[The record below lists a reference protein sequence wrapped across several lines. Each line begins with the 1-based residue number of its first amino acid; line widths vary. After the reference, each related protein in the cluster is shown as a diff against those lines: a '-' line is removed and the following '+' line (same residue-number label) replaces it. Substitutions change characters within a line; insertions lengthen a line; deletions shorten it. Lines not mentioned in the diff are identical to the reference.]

1 MQYSKM
7 KLAVGIFVIT
17 LFITIITFLYLVL
30 EDKGTFNKRYNYHF
44 TTDSAS
50 FFSVGMPLKFSG
62 FDIGVIDD
70 ISLNDDGTV
79 YMTFSVDEHNRKW
92 ITEGTVL
99 MTIKP
104 LIGSAHIEIYSVID
118 NEVLESDAELQML
131 QSDDINDMISKLEP
145 AVNKIIN
152 IISNIDAITAYIAKD
167 DSDLIMTLQNIK
179 KFTADLSNSDSLLT
193 SITGDKKSTQS
204 IIASLN
210 KTTEIMK
217 ELHKISKDIGKTTST
232 LDSTIVT
239 PASSAI
245 KELDKIMK
253 DVKQKLDALD
263 GTVKAVGTYDKDLVD
278 LKEQISVS
286 VQKSNQIMDK
296 VDALMQ
302 DEQKQEVTLP

>member
-7 KLAVGIFVIT
+7 KLAVGIFVIS

-62 FDIGVIDD
+62 FDIGVIDN

-79 YMTFSVDEHNRKW
+79 YMTFSVDEHNRRW
-92 ITEGTVL
+92 MTDGTVL
-99 MTIKP
+99 MIIKP
-104 LIGSAHIEIYSVID
+104 LIGSAHIEVYSVID
-118 NEVLESDAELQML
+118 NEVLEADAELQML
-131 QSDDINDMISKLEP
+131 QNDDINDMISKLEP
-145 AVNKIIN
+145 AVNKIIS
-152 IISNIDAITAYIAKD
+152 IINNIDAITAYIAKD
-167 DSDLIMTLQNIK
+167 DSDLMLTLQNIK

-217 ELHKISKDIGKTTST
+217 ELQKISKDISKTTST
-232 LDSTIVT
+232 LDSSIVT

>member
-17 LFITIITFLYLVL
+17 LFITISTFLYLLL

-44 TTDSAS
+44 TTESAS

-62 FDIGVIDD
+62 FDIGVIDN

-79 YMTFSVDEHNRKW
+79 YMTFSVDENNRRW
-92 ITEGTVL
+92 ITDGSVL
-99 MTIKP
+99 MIIKP
-104 LIGSAHIEIYSVID
+104 LIGSAHIEVYSAID
-118 NEVLESDAELQML
+118 NEVLEADSELQML
-131 QSDDINDMISKLEP
+131 QNDDINDMILKLEP
-145 AVNKIIN
+145 AVDKIIN
-152 IISNIDAITAYIAKD
+152 IINSIDSITSDIARD
-167 DSDLIMTLQNIK
+167 DSNLKQTMQNIK
-179 KFTADLSNSDSLLT
+179 EFTSKLSNSDSILS
-193 SITGDKKSTQS
+193 SITGDKESTKN

-217 ELHKISKDIGKTTST
+217 ELHTISKNISKTTSS
-232 LDSTIVT
+232 LDSNIMD

-245 KELDKIMK
+245 KELDVIMK

-263 GTVKAVGTYDKDLVD
+263 GTVKAVGTYDKDLIE

-302 DEQKQEVTLP
+302 DEAKSEVTLP

>member
-17 LFITIITFLYLVL
+17 LFITISTFLYFVL
-30 EDKGTFNKRYNYHF
+30 ENKGTFNKRYDYHF

-79 YMTFSVDEHNRKW
+79 YMTFSVDETNRRW
-92 ITEGTVL
+92 MTNETVL
-99 MTIKP
+99 MIIKP
-104 LIGSAHIEIYSVID
+104 LIGSPHIEVYSAID
-118 NEVLESDAELQML
+118 NELLEAGSELKIL
-131 QSDDINDMISKLEP
+131 QSDDINDMITKLEP
-145 AVNKIIN
+145 AVDKILN
-152 IISNIDAITAYIAKD
+152 IIDNIDSITFDIAKD
-167 DSDLIMTLQNIK
+167 DSNLKQTMQNIK
-179 KFTADLSNSDSLLT
+179 NFTAKLSSSDSILS
-193 SITGDKKSTQS
+193 SITGDKESTKN

-217 ELHKISKDIGKTTST
+217 ELHTISKNISKTTSS
-232 LDSTIVT
+232 LDVDIMN
-239 PASSAI
+239 PASSAV
-245 KELDKIMK
+245 KELDAIMK

-263 GTVKAVGTYDKDLVD
+263 NTVKAIGSYDKDLVD
-278 LKEQISVS
+278 LKQQISVS